1 MRQRPRFRT
10 LAALVLAAALTLG
23 AAGCGDDELTPE
35 EQQRERVEKRLKL
48 SFSDE
53 QATCMLERFDD
64 TLFEALD
71 QEGQLPTG
79 PALDEFSEIARD
91 CVVGESTASTTSAPA
106 STTTADGAADSTTT
120 TAADAGETTESSP
133 DGSTTST
140 TASGGEPADGG

>member
-53 QATCMLERFDD
+53 QATCMLERFDEK
-64 TLFEALD
+64 LFDALD
-71 QEGQLPTG
+71 KEGQLPTG
-79 PALDEFSEIARD
+79 PALDEFSAIARD
-91 CVVGESTASTTSAPA
+91 CVVGESTASTTTAPA
-106 STTTADGAADSTTT
+106 STTTGGGASDTTST
-120 TAADAGETTESSP
+120 TAADAGETTESP
-133 DGSTTST
+133 TDGSTTST